1 MSLPVIRR
9 FDAKD
14 WPAVWSLLKPIMRA
28 GDTYAYARDIS
39 EDDMR
44 LAWIRAPQ
52 AAFVAEDGCG
62 RILGTYYIKPNHAGP
77 GGHICNCGY
86 AVDVAAR
93 GQGVARAMCLH
104 SQEIARDLGFL
115 GMQFN
120 LVVSTNAGAIGLWLD
135 LGFGVVGTVPGAFR
149 HPSKGPVDAHVMFKA
164 LQPVTA

>member
-1 MSLPVIRR
+1 MP
-9 FDAKD
+9 
-14 WPAVWSLLKPIMRA
+14 MRA
-28 GDTYAYARDIS
+28 TSLKMTCGLHGFARHK
-39 EDDMR
+39 R
-44 LAWIRAPQ
+44 LSWPRMDAG
-52 AAFVAEDGCG
+52 AFWERITSSPITRG
-62 RILGTYYIKPNHAGP
+62 R

-149 HPSKGPVDAHVMFKA
+149 PPSKGPVDAHVMFKA